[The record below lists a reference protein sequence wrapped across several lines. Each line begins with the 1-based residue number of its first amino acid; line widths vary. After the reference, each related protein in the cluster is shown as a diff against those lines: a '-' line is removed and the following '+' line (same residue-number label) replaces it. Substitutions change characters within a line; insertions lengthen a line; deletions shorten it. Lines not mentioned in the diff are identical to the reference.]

1 MEKKKVKTKLSFEDA
16 LRELEEIASR
26 LEHGSLGLDE
36 SISEF
41 ERGVALTK
49 FCHQKLEEAEKKIA
63 ILQKNENGEIH
74 LKTVNVSEDGGEIED
89 DEDMQGT
96 LL

>member
-1 MEKKKVKTKLSFEDA
+1 MEKKKAKAKPSFEDA

-41 ERGVALTK
+41 ERGVALTRL
-49 FCHQKLEEAEKKIA
+49 CHQKLEEAERKIA
-63 ILQKNENGEIH
+63 ILQKNDNGDIH
-74 LKTVNVSEDGGEIED
+74 LKTVNVREDSGEIED